1 MILLD
6 FKYLIS
12 VLFFGVEMLTTMGV
26 HFIIKLLMINCNYL
40 IQNQLTPN
48 FFQCEKYNMPSIEL
62 MSN

>member
-12 VLFFGVEMLTTMGV
+12 VLFFGVLTTMGV

-48 FFQCEKYNMPSIEL
+48 FFHCEKYNMPSIEL